1 MNKRAKIK
9 VLNIYQK
16 KIKTSRKTIS
26 DLIDTMVPDMY
37 EFTTE
42 YIGTNIIDE
51 IKKLCPQI
59 VFLWQ
64 CKSEYM
70 LDLIKKIKEIDPL
83 IAIFVF
89 VPDSVDNEQELI
101 DEYMSAGAYKCLFS
115 TISFDSLIHDM
126 YVALNLE

>member
-16 KIKTSRKTIS
+16 KFKTNRKTIS
-26 DLIDTMVPDMY
+26 ELIDSMVPDMY
-37 EFTTE
+37 EFTTG
-42 YIGTNIIDE
+42 YIGANIIDE

-64 CKSEYM
+64 CEPQYM
-70 LDLIKKIKEIDPL
+70 SDLIKRIKETDPS
-83 IAIFVF
+83 IAIFAF
-89 VPDSVDNEQELI
+89 VSDVVDNEQKLI
-101 DEYMSAGAYKCLFS
+101 DEYMSLGAYKCLFS
-115 TISFDSLIHDM
+115 TISIDSLIHDM